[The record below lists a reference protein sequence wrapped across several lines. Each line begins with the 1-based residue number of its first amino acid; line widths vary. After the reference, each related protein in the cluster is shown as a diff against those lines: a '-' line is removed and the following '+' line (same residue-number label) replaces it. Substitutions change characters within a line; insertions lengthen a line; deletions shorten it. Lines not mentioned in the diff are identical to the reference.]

1 MLELTI
7 LLVTAVVLGAVLIVP
22 IVRSNSVRR
31 RQRGDSDGEGGSGGG
46 GGARPKPGPPEP
58 TGGADGPSWWPVFE
72 REFAAY
78 AAQHAETCDV
88 EPITSGSSP
97 RSRSR
102 VPGAQCIVPVAR

>member
-31 RQRGDSDGEGGSGGG
+31 RQRGDSDGEGGSGG